1 MQYRITEANAE
12 TGQILVTYFDVN
24 GDIASYAIDVP
35 IVNGAFIVEE
45 ELNREIMARAPVW
58 ELTRRRDVALAKG
71 FEAITAVVK
80 DSAPFIPLEQK
91 KQIRKDQIN
100 AYRDAIVASGVSFMS
115 YKFDSDA
122 ESIARLTALV
132 ASVNA
137 GNSLPAN
144 FVWRSA
150 DNVHVSMNES
160 QIVGLL
166 HTITEK
172 MNSTF
177 NTAWSKKQEIINATS
192 AAAVDAIKWSDP
204 SVRGEA

>member
-1 MQYRITEANAE
+1 MQYRITAANAE

-35 IVNGAFIVEE
+35 IVNGSFIIEE

-58 ELTRRRDVALAKG
+58 EIDRRREVAKATG

-80 DSAPFIPLEQK
+80 DSAPFIPLERK
-91 KQIRKDQIN
+91 KEIRKQQID
-100 AYRDAIVASGVSFMS
+100 AYRDVVIAGGVSYMS
-115 YKFDSDA
+115 HKFDSDQ
-122 ESIARLTALV
+122 ETISRLTAIV

-137 GNSLPAN
+137 GNNLPAG

-150 DNVHVSMNES
+150 NNVHVTMNES
-160 QIVGLL
+160 QVVGLL

-177 NTAWSKKQEIINATS
+177 NTAWAKKQEIINAST
-192 AAAVDAIKWSDP
+192 AEAVEAVTWVDAST
-204 SVRGEA
+204 GGAA